1 MKKCIIPILLFLS
14 FFLTA
19 QEVIT
24 FDIGDWEPYTSSRDP
39 DSQILEQLVT
49 EIFVLYDMDVEYR
62 YYPWLR
68 SLCNVENGDSDG
80 SFPLMQTAE
89 REESCLSSQEP
100 ILIEENVFFHL
111 KSLDFDWSDFS
122 DLQKYRI
129 GGTIGYAYMEPQ
141 IEYGLNI
148 ELVPREELNFNK
160 LAAGHIDIY
169 PASKDVGL
177 YLLTYLFDQSAASR
191 FTYHPKIL
199 KSQDYY
205 LLISKKHPRAQEIVD
220 KFDEGIRTL
229 KHNGRYSEIMALL
242 PHYP

>member
-122 DLQKYRI
+122 DLQKYRK
-129 GGTIGYAYMEPQ
+129 GGTIGYAYMEPL

-160 LAAGHIDIY
+160 LAAGPYRYLPGLQRCRPLSADI
-169 PASKDVGL
+169 SV
-177 YLLTYLFDQSAASR
+177 
-191 FTYHPKIL
+191 
-199 KSQDYY
+199 
-205 LLISKKHPRAQEIVD
+205 
-220 KFDEGIRTL
+220 
-229 KHNGRYSEIMALL
+229 
-242 PHYP
+242 